1 MVFEK
6 VSNILANQFDIDES
20 EITMNTDLSEELS
33 ADSLDYID
41 LINSLEDEFSI
52 EFSDD
57 DAEGIKTVGDIV
69 KLIEELVWF

>member
-6 VSNILANQFDIDES
+6 VSNILANQFDVEES
-20 EITMNTDLSEELS
+20 EITMTTDLSEELS

-69 KLIEELVWF
+69 RLIEELV

>member
-69 KLIEELVWF
+69 KLIEELV

>member
-20 EITMNTDLSEELS
+20 EITMNTNLSEELS

-69 KLIEELVWF
+69 KLIEELV